1 MNVLTLDVETTIS
14 NKGNPFDLTN
24 KCCMVGVK
32 WLMDDNPWK
41 SVCYDVSVSDYWL
54 DTIQNIIDK
63 TDLIVGFNIKF
74 DLHWLRNIGIDIS
87 NIRIW
92 DCQLAEYLIS
102 KQSIKYP
109 SLNGCLERYGLPLK
123 LDVVKTEYWD
133 KGIDTDK
140 IPTEI
145 LEDYLVGDLVATE
158 QVYLRQKQ
166 ELEELGLMKLF
177 RLQCQ
182 DLLVLEEI
190 EYNGIKFNTEGAT
203 KKADEITEELSHL
216 VGDITKYTG
225 CVPINLNSGEH
236 ISCLLYGG
244 FISEDIRIP
253 IGVFKTGEKVGQP
266 RYKILTKE
274 YKLPRLI
281 EPLKGTENLKKD
293 DTIETCRY
301 WYTNETVLRSLRPN
315 KEAKKLLTLLD
326 KYAELEKLRSTYLLG
341 WTKLIT
347 EMNWTKDTIHG
358 NLNQC
363 VAITGRLSST
373 KPNLQNAD
381 PTTKIYCETR
391 Y

>member
-1 MNVLTLDVETTIS
+1 
-14 NKGNPFDLTN
+14 
-24 KCCMVGVK
+24 MVGVK

-225 CVPINLNSGEH
+225 CVPINLN
-236 ISCLLYGG
+236 
-244 FISEDIRIP
+244 R
-253 IGVFKTGEKVGQP
+253 
-266 RYKILTKE
+266 
-274 YKLPRLI
+274 
-281 EPLKGTENLKKD
+281 
-293 DTIETCRY
+293 
-301 WYTNETVLRSLRPN
+301 YTN
-315 KEAKKLLTLLD
+315 
-326 KYAELEKLRSTYLLG
+326 TY
-341 WTKLIT
+341 W
-347 EMNWTKDTIHG
+347 
-358 NLNQC
+358 
-363 VAITGRLSST
+363 SF
-373 KPNLQNAD
+373 
-381 PTTKIYCETR
+381 
-391 Y
+391 